1 MNLSWLEISK
11 SALLHNI
18 SHLRTILP
26 KRTKLWAMIKANAYG
41 HGILEVSSIIKDQVD
56 GLISYHFDDLIT
68 LRKQRINVPL
78 LCLGRV
84 FPSQIKEAIKRDI
97 EIAVSTFDILLAA
110 QKIRTNNKLK
120 IHLCIDSGLGRD
132 GFVEK
137 ELGKIIEILAD
148 KKFGQNIEIVGLFT
162 HFAAADDQDFDD
174 YTQSQMD
181 VLEVWKKSLA
191 DIGLKPKIHASA
203 SSATLRKIATD
214 LDAVRVGLALY
225 GMSPFEKITNK
236 NLQPVLSWKAV
247 VSEVKELKK
256 GSAISYGCTH
266 ILARD
271 SKVAV
276 LPIGYFDG
284 ISRLS
289 SSKSQVLVNGKKCA
303 QIGRVTMNIIMIDV
317 TDIADVQEG
326 DVATIIGCD
335 TKEEITADDWASW
348 SQTSN
353 YEVTTRL
360 SALLLRRVT
369 E

>member
-1 MNLSWLEISK
+1 MNLSWIEISK
-11 SALLHNI
+11 SALLNNI
-18 SHLRTILP
+18 SALRKNLP
-26 KRTKLWAMIKANAYG
+26 AKTKLWAMVKANAYG
-41 HGILEVSSIIKDQVD
+41 HGILEVSSIIKNKVD
-56 GLISYHFDDLIT
+56 GLISYHFDDLIS
-68 LRKQRINVPL
+68 LREQKINTSL
-78 LCLGRV
+78 ICLGRV
-84 FPSQIKEAIKRDI
+84 FPHQIKEAIKHDI
-97 EIAVSTFDILLAA
+97 EITVATFDLLQAA
-110 QKIRTNNKLK
+110 QKKKFSQKLR
-120 IHLCIDSGLGRD
+120 IHLCVDTGLGRD
-132 GFVEK
+132 GFVAEDL
-137 ELGKIIEILAD
+137 EKIIEFLAD
-148 KKFGQNIEIVGLFT
+148 KKLRQNIEVIGLFT
-162 HFAAADDQDFDD
+162 HFAAADDQDFDN

-191 DIGLKPKIHASA
+191 DIGLKPQIHASA

-225 GMSPFEKITNK
+225 GMSPFENRTNE

-266 ILARD
+266 ILKRD
-271 SKVAV
+271 SKIAV

-289 SSKSQVLVNGKKCA
+289 SNKSQVLVNGKKCA

-317 TDIADVQEG
+317 TDVEDVKEG
-326 DVATIIGCD
+326 DVATLIGYD
-335 TKEEITADDWASW
+335 VEQITADDWAIW